1 MVASYTAT
9 PADGIRAALAGKGK
23 VVFNDGT
30 DIAAAAAAAAAA
42 DVAIVFVGTLSS
54 EGSDRASLSLD
65 DGCDYNPKSDTQCK
79 GNSKQQNAL
88 VAAVAKA
95 AGKKTAVVASVP
107 GAILMPWSKDVA
119 AVLTNFL
126 PGQQAGN
133 AIADVLFGK
142 VPRLLWPLTTG
153 H

>member
-1 MVASYTAT
+1 MSLTTVHGSVQPFSRLPETKDWNVGRGTSMTTA
-9 PADGIRAALAGKGK
+9 
-23 VVFNDGT
+23 
-30 DIAAAAAAAAAA
+30 
-42 DVAIVFVGTLSS
+42 VGTLP
-54 EGSDRASLSLD
+54 ELPLEPPADKAGWM
-65 DGCDYNPKSDTQCK
+65 YKTQGK
-79 GNSKQQNAL
+79 GNAFQRRWFLLTDGRMRYYKKKPNA
-88 VAAVAKA
+88 AAVAKA

-142 VPRLLWPLTTG
+142 VPRLLWPLTTAR
-153 H
+153 